1 MRHLSDTTR
10 RHSLVEVM
18 SSRRL
23 SIGVESSSFHAAP
36 HMGDTFA
43 PIGEVIESAF
53 GDGFTGIMVA
63 LVIAYLV
70 AGVLVFNLPNP
81 LRYFAPGASARR
93 AKERARKTAVAN
105 GETPEEETFPDPMPP
120 GDLTNEEL
128 RRYDGSNPAL
138 PILLAAKGRIFDMT
152 RGRDFYGKGGPY
164 NCFAGID
171 CSRALAKVSLEKKD
185 LNANCADLFA
195 SERDVL
201 NDWVAKFEAKYPVV
215 GNVLDSTYDGA
226 P

>member
-1 MRHLSDTTR
+1 
-10 RHSLVEVM
+10 
-18 SSRRL
+18 
-23 SIGVESSSFHAAP
+23 
-36 HMGDTFA
+36 
-43 PIGEVIESAF
+43 
-53 GDGFTGIMVA
+53 
-63 LVIAYLV
+63 
-70 AGVLVFNLPNP
+70 
-81 LRYFAPGASARR
+81 
-93 AKERARKTAVAN
+93 
-105 GETPEEETFPDPMPP
+105 
-120 GDLTNEEL
+120 
-128 RRYDGSNPAL
+128 
-138 PILLAAKGRIFDMT
+138 MT

>member
-1 MRHLSDTTR
+1 
-10 RHSLVEVM
+10 
-18 SSRRL
+18 
-23 SIGVESSSFHAAP
+23 
-36 HMGDTFA
+36 
-43 PIGEVIESAF
+43 
-53 GDGFTGIMVA
+53 
-63 LVIAYLV
+63 
-70 AGVLVFNLPNP
+70 
-81 LRYFAPGASARR
+81 
-93 AKERARKTAVAN
+93 
-105 GETPEEETFPDPMPP
+105 MPP